1 VRLVSVPIDA
11 DTDVVL
17 GAKDLANS
25 GASAAE
31 SFDLLD
37 GRPKPLGDRIGLLEP
52 AHGVVVSK
60 SERSH
65 AAFAFVLAK
74 LERLQRQNRDLS
86 DQRLLRGRRH
96 ELLGIS
102 QTSGPDNLSA
112 KRLNCSGK
120 PTFLRGQRMGSIW
133 VLKAVVQGM
142 SIVLRTKGEHLSAV
156 GTRGQSMEPEDHA
169 AVG

>member
-1 VRLVSVPIDA
+1 VRLVSVPTDA
-11 DTDVVL
+11 DTHVVL

-37 GRPKPLGDRIGLLEP
+37 DRPKPLGDRIGLLEP

-65 AAFAFVLAK
+65 AAFAFVLANWNGCSGK
-74 LERLQRQNRDLS
+74 TAICPISVFSAAGDTNPS
-86 DQRLLRGRRH
+86 AYRRP
-96 ELLGIS
+96 
-102 QTSGPDNLSA
+102 SGPDNPSA

-120 PTFLRGQRMGSIW
+120 PTFLRGNAW
-133 VLKAVVQGM
+133 AVYGY
-142 SIVLRTKGEHLSAV
+142 
-156 GTRGQSMEPEDHA
+156 
-169 AVG
+169 